1 MVTKNVF
8 VIVNN
13 KSKIKTKM
21 EIKLLFKYEEPK
33 TVGEHKVIAI
43 RQVPRGIRFRTENG
57 PILKEVAF
65 KETWTEEE
73 LHALLLN

>member
-1 MVTKNVF
+1 
-8 VIVNN
+8 
-13 KSKIKTKM
+13 M

-33 TVGEHKVIAI
+33 QIGEHKVVAI

-57 PILKEVAF
+57 PILKEVEF

-73 LHALLLN
+73 LLNLLK

>member
-1 MVTKNVF
+1 
-8 VIVNN
+8 
-13 KSKIKTKM
+13 M

-33 TVGEHKVIAI
+33 QIGEHKVIAI
-43 RQVPRGIRFRTENG
+43 RQVPRGVRFRTENG

-73 LHALLLN
+73 LHALLLS

>member
-1 MVTKNVF
+1 MVENVF

-33 TVGEHKVIAI
+33 TIGEHKVIAI
-43 RQVPRGIRFRTENG
+43 RQVPRGIRFRTEQG

-65 KETWTEEE
+65 IETWTEEE
-73 LHALLLN
+73 LHTLLLN

>member
-33 TVGEHKVIAI
+33 TIGEHKVIAI
-43 RQVPRGIRFRTENG
+43 RQVPRGIRFRTEQG

-73 LHALLLN
+73 LHTLLLN

>member
-1 MVTKNVF
+1 VVENVF

-33 TVGEHKVIAI
+33 TVGEHKLIAI
-43 RQVPRGIRFRTENG
+43 RQVPRGIRFRTEQG

-73 LHALLLN
+73 LHTLLLN

>member
-1 MVTKNVF
+1 
-8 VIVNN
+8 
-13 KSKIKTKM
+13 M
-21 EIKLLFKYEEPK
+21 EIKLLFKYEEPI
-33 TVGEHKVIAI
+33 TIGEHKVKAI

-57 PILKEVAF
+57 PVLKEVAQ

>member
-1 MVTKNVF
+1 MVENVF

-33 TVGEHKVIAI
+33 TIGEHKVIAI
-43 RQVPRGIRFRTENG
+43 RQVPRGIRFRTEQG

-73 LHALLLN
+73 LHTLLLN

>member
-1 MVTKNVF
+1 
-8 VIVNN
+8 
-13 KSKIKTKM
+13 M

-33 TVGEHKVIAI
+33 QIGEHKVIAI

-73 LHALLLN
+73 LLNLLK

>member
-1 MVTKNVF
+1 
-8 VIVNN
+8 
-13 KSKIKTKM
+13 M

-33 TVGEHKVIAI
+33 QIGEHKVTAI
-43 RQVPRGIRFRTENG
+43 RQVPRGIRFRTEQG

-73 LHALLLN
+73 LHTLLLN